1 MKHVLREG
9 GGSRRQRVGNGKGRK
24 EGGGTRGEG
33 GDKGREETPRGG
45 EKPGAGSKSCVLGEG
60 EGVGRLKLR
69 WKSEE

>member
-24 EGGGTRGEG
+24 EGGGTRGG